1 LVSRKNAEKRGSPL
15 TNDELAKWENSKI
28 LKMKTLTLILL
39 LTISISAKGQ
49 NQERIGLFQELKTQD
64 SIFFE
69 RGFNHCDLD
78 YLKKQVADDLRFY
91 HDQGG
96 LQNKSQFLENTVN
109 NICASSA
116 QKPIRKVAPESL
128 EVFPLYAAGKIYG
141 AIQKGVHHF
150 YIRENG
156 KKDLWTST
164 ARFTHLWILE
174 KENWKLTEVLSY
186 DHQSTSP
193 PSSQTN

>member
-1 LVSRKNAEKRGSPL
+1 
-15 TNDELAKWENSKI
+15 
-28 LKMKTLTLILL
+28 MKTLLLFCFFALI
-39 LTISISAKGQ
+39 SFVKVQA
-49 NQERIGLFQELKTQD
+49 QEKNALFQELKHQD
-64 SIFFE
+64 SVFFE
-69 RGFNHCDLD
+69 RGFNRCDLD
-78 YLKKQVADDLRFY
+78 YLRNQVAEDLRFY

-96 LQNKSQFLENTVN
+96 FQDKTKFLENTAN
-109 NICASSA
+109 NICGSPA

-141 AIQKGVHHF
+141 AIQTGVHHF
-150 YIRENG
+150 YIREKD

-186 DHQSTSP
+186 DHQSETP
-193 PSSQTN
+193 PSGQEPKFP